1 MPLAR
6 PVFAGLA
13 VLGAAAF
20 IAGCGGGSSDLSAAE
35 FRSQADAICADLNTQ
50 INGLTEPTSAAT
62 FLPFLRAGLPIQE
75 AQLKKLEALK
85 PPSDLKATY
94 AEAIDLQKQQVAAIT
109 SAADRIAGG
118 ESAEAVVNDVSDDID
133 AINTKADAKAKELGL
148 NVCGT
153 EKTSAGTTA
162 TTATTPDA
170 TAPATTTAPAT
181 STTASGGTATPA
193 AYVAD
198 VQVATTALKS
208 FGELLQSSTSLQD
221 LGSKAGAAQE
231 KLDQFDVAIAKLGTY
246 SLDSKQLDTQ
256 RAGLAATGPE
266 VSDVLRRF
274 LTAAAANDIAGI
286 SKLVPEV
293 TTAIGKFQAAATNPG
308 GTTGTTTG

>member
-6 PVFAGLA
+6 PVVAGLA

-35 FRSQADAICADLNTQ
+35 FRSQADAICADHNTQ
-50 INGLTEPTSAAT
+50 ISGLTEPDSAAT

-75 AQLKKLEALK
+75 DQLKKLEALK
-85 PPSDLKATY
+85 PPADLKATY
-94 AEAIDLQKQQVAAIT
+94 DEAINLLKQQVAAV
-109 SAADRIAGG
+109 SAAADRIEAG
-118 ESAEAVVNDVSDDID
+118 ESAQAVVNDVSADID
-133 AINTKADAKAKELGL
+133 AINTKADEKAKELGL

-153 EKTSAGTTA
+153 EKTSATTTA
-162 TTATTPDA
+162 TTATAPNT
-170 TAPATTTAPAT
+170 TAPATTTAPTT
-181 STTASGGTATPA
+181 STTASGNTATPA

-208 FGELLQSSTSLQD
+208 FGELLQSATSLQD
-221 LGSKAGAAQE
+221 LGSKAGAAQG
-231 KLDQFDVAIAKLGTY
+231 KLDEFDVAIAKLGTY
-246 SLDSKQLDTQ
+246 RLTSKQLDRQ

-286 SKLVPEV
+286 GKLVPEV
-293 TTAIGKFQAAATNPG
+293 TKAIGKFQAAATNTG
-308 GTTGTTTG
+308 G